1 MQSSLRQFGSGEPL
15 PLPTLPCATVPTGL
29 PARLGSKKL
38 GTIFERFT
46 FPTPRGKVLFPA
58 CAPKDS
64 IAGWEKGV
72 GVRVRKLFLLRRKNM
87 FVQGE
92 K

>member
-46 FPTPRGKVLFPA
+46 FPTPKGEVFFPA

-72 GVRVRKLFLLRRKNM
+72 GVRKLFLLRRKNM